1 MSLTQPLARHII
13 EVLGSSGTPP
23 QKGVQYF
30 NVGNSSLLN
39 ALDEFYL
46 NSYLQHGGAGYKM
59 VIGDYGSGKSHFL
72 YCLRDIAWSR
82 NFAVVKVDLSPLETP
97 YNDQREV
104 YAAVARNL
112 IWHETEEGIS
122 DEYGLPRFLEGT
134 LQRVV
139 GGEISLETLKH
150 PYYKALVDTVDAAA
164 IDSTSYKA
172 AILAYFEALIR
183 EQEERLDALSR

>member
-30 NVGNSSLLN
+30 NVGNASLLN

-46 NSYLQHGGAGYKM
+46 NSYLQDGGAAYKM

-72 YCLRDIAWSR
+72 YCLRDIAWAR
-82 NFAVVKVDLSPLETP
+82 GFAVVKVDLSPFETP

-104 YAAVARNL
+104 YCAVARNL
-112 IWHETEEGIS
+112 IWHEMDEGIS
-122 DEYGLPRFLEGT
+122 DEY
-134 LQRVV
+134 
-139 GGEISLETLKH
+139 
-150 PYYKALVDTVDAAA
+150 
-164 IDSTSYKA
+164 
-172 AILAYFEALIR
+172 
-183 EQEERLDALSR
+183 